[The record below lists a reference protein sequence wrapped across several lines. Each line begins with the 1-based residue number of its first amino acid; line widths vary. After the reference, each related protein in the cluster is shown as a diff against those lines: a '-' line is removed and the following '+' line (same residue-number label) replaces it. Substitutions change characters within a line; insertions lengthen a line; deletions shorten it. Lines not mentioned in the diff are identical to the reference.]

1 MDKTLRK
8 VFLDTETTGLAPGQI
23 GQLSM
28 IIEHDDNSIEAKNY
42 FFEIDYITDSAKE
55 ACGRDIDFYREASK
69 GKRFKD
75 YANELLEILSDS
87 ILIAH
92 KESFDENFLSAE
104 FWRQDIIF
112 KPAGRLCTMTYFM
125 NLLKITPG
133 KYGYK
138 YKPPRLSEVVDYFNI
153 DEQKIRQYSIQLFGN
168 NDNTNNGFH
177 DARYDT
183 TAMFIIVNVYR
194 DILHGTD
201 SWKTQFQKG

>member
-1 MDKTLRK
+1 MRK
-8 VFLDTETTGLAPGQI
+8 VFLDTETTGLVPGQI

-28 IIEHDDNSIEAKNY
+28 IIEHDDSRIEAKNY

-75 YANELLEILSDS
+75 YTNELLKILSDS
-87 ILIAH
+87 MIIAH
-92 KESFDENFLSAE
+92 KVSFDENFISTE

-112 KPAGRLCTMTYFM
+112 KPADRFCTMTYFTDI
-125 NLLKITPG
+125 LQITPG

-138 YKPPRLSEVVDYFNI
+138 YKPPRLSELVDYFNV
-153 DEQKIRQYSIQLFGN
+153 DEQKIKQYSIQLFGN
-168 NDNTNNGFH
+168 NDNTNTGFH

-183 TAMFIIVNVYR
+183 TALFVVFNIYR
-194 DILHGTD
+194 DMLHNVDG
-201 SWKTQFQKG
+201 WKTKFQKG